1 MLGTGDPERRVIGVL
16 GGMGPAASAFF
27 CLRLAQLTDAR
38 RDQDHAHVLLDSDAS
53 VPDRTAHLL
62 GEGPD
67 PLPQL
72 TLMARRLA
80 GAGAELL
87 VIACNS
93 ASPFT
98 PGVEAAVSAPVV
110 DWVREAVTA
119 VARQHPEAQR
129 VAVLATA
136 GSRRAGVYQRR
147 LLEVDRQDVW
157 PDEQGQRAVSA
168 AIDAVKAGQSDLD
181 LHRARVTAAAEEC
194 VTRGAGVVVL
204 ACTELSLLFWGR
216 PPECSVPTADA
227 LDLAAV
233 ATLSR
238 AGVRVRTPTG

>member
-1 MLGTGDPERRVIGVL
+1 MPGAAAPEPKVIGVL

-27 CLRLAQLTDAR
+27 CLRLAQLTDAA

-67 PLPQL
+67 PLPRL
-72 TLMARRLA
+72 TEMARRLA

-98 PGVEAAVSAPVV
+98 AGVEAAVCVPVV
-110 DWVREAVTA
+110 DWVGEAVDA
-119 VARQHPEAQR
+119 VVRQYPAAHR

-136 GSRRAGVYQRR
+136 GSRRAGVYRRR
-147 LLEVDRQDVW
+147 LLEAGRADVW
-157 PDEQGQRAVSA
+157 PDDRGQRAVSA
-168 AIDAVKAGQSDLD
+168 AIEAVKAGERNLD
-181 LHRARVTAAAEEC
+181 VHRAEVAAVAEDC
-194 VTRGAGVVVL
+194 VRQGAGAVVL
-204 ACTELSLLFWGR
+204 ACTELSLLFAGAR
-216 PPECSVPTADA
+216 PEWSVPTADA

-233 ATLSR
+233 ATLSY
-238 AGVRVRTPTG
+238 AGVRVRPPAG